1 VYAQSIELANRE
13 LGPSDDKEAHG
24 VLRRDTSGLRC
35 SRRSPRGLP
44 TSRDFIPSA
53 ARCAGS
59 KNALLIA
66 LCSLAW
72 AGSARP
78 VFAEGATR
86 DLSDYSLPGVTFT
99 VSIAIDDDPTTDLVG
114 VEEAPP
120 SGWTVSAISNGGEWD
135 EQNAE
140 VKWLFFSPSIPSAV
154 TYDLTPP
161 GDASG
166 LQCFSGIANF
176 DGVEQPIAGDQCLSV
191 TIPTLCEWGLVVL
204 ALLVLTAGSTLL
216 IRPHTAG

>member
-1 VYAQSIELANRE
+1 MYAQSIELANRE
-13 LGPSDDKEAHG
+13 LKPPDSQETHG
-24 VLRRDTSGLRC
+24 DVRRYASGLRC
-35 SRRSPRGLP
+35 SRTSQAGRVPEGHGAQRGV
-44 TSRDFIPSA
+44 
-53 ARCAGS
+53 
-59 KNALLIA
+59 ALLLA
-66 LCSLAW
+66 LCSLAS
-72 AGSARP
+72 AGSAKP

-99 VSIAIDDDPTTDLVG
+99 VSITIDADPTTDLLG

-120 SGWTVSAISNGGEWD
+120 TGWTVSAISNGGEWD
-135 EQNAE
+135 DQNAE

-154 TYDLTPP
+154 TYNLSPP
-161 GDASG
+161 VDASG

-176 DGVEQPIAGDQCLSV
+176 DGVEQPIGGDQCLSV

-204 ALLVLTAGSTLL
+204 ALLVLTAGSMLL